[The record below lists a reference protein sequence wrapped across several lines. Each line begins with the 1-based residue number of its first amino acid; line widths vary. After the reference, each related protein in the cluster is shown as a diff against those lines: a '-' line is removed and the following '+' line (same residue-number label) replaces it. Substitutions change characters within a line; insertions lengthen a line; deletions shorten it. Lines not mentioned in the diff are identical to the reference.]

1 MPPLWPYLLLV
12 VPAVPLVVDDFRL
25 RRVGVLWLVALG
37 SVAVGVGWT
46 LRGLDPMLRSLF
58 WNGLLLMLF
67 LGVMACYHTLRRFSS
82 GSFFRDGFG
91 LGDAVTMLV
100 VTPLFSPAG
109 YVRFLLAGSL
119 AALLWW
125 FLRRATTIPLAGIL
139 AAVLGVWSVVKTFGL
154 WT

>member
-1 MPPLWPYLLLV
+1 MRILWPYLLLV
-12 VPAVPLVVDDFRL
+12 VPALGLVFDDFRL
-25 RRVGVLWLVALG
+25 RRVGVLWLMALG
-37 SVAVGVGWT
+37 VATVGVGMRM
-46 LRGLDPMLRSLF
+46 RGLEPLLRSVF

-67 LGVMACYHTLRRFSS
+67 LGVMACYHTLRRGSA
-82 GSFFRDGFG
+82 GSFFRESFG
-91 LGDAVTMLV
+91 PGDAVTMLV